1 MPKYERYP
9 NESPAAAKQ
18 RIAKNVAQNK
28 GGVPPGLNRPAVPS
42 AVVPEPTAVAPAPEM
57 APRPEAR
64 PRTRRRPGYNFTR
77 NIGNKGLPDVGY

>member
-9 NESPAAAKQ
+9 NEPAAAAKQ

-42 AVVPEPTAVAPAPEM
+42 AVVPEPAAVALAPEM
-57 APRPEAR
+57 S